1 MKGLF
6 NSTKQHRFL
15 VGSLSSLDFC
25 GKYRQTVF
33 SQAIHQQNQLSPCC
47 LPSFHLSLVLMLSLR
62 ELFFGWLFV
71 HFAPREM
78 PAVLA
83 GGRISS
89 TGFMRTAAPARAI
102 CRAAPLAG
110 PSPVLSWLQSARTEL
125 LGAAAQPEQRS
136 SRTHSHNQLPALLKI
151 SPSWESSAFL

>member
-71 HFAPREM
+71 HFAPPRD
-78 PAVLA
+78 AR
-83 GGRISS
+83 GTGRRQNKQH
-89 TGFMRTAAPARAI
+89 GFY
-102 CRAAPLAG
+102 
-110 PSPVLSWLQSARTEL
+110 
-125 LGAAAQPEQRS
+125 AAQQHQPEPSAGLHPWQGPPRCCPGCSQPVQSSWEQQLSRS
-136 SRTHSHNQLPALLKI
+136 SAALAHTATASCPHS
-151 SPSWESSAFL
+151 